1 MEDSKI
7 TYSAKLAEIEKYED
21 LDEIYGGTYT
31 RNNPI
36 EIDIQ
41 IWNNKYG
48 TTEVK
53 ALNNFALNIYFDKY
67 EDASLLNFLTI
78 IYNDIEELSLN
89 HGDGYVV
96 ANFLNTVSISGLPN
110 NGSETNKDNYIKLKL
125 IFNVNNDNIE
135 LKTKDLKTINLEIVE
150 Q

>member
-1 MEDSKI
+1 MEEAKI
-7 TYSAKLAEIEKYED
+7 SYSAKISETEKYED
-21 LDEIYGGTYT
+21 LNEIYGGTYT
-31 RNNPI
+31 KNNPI

-53 ALNNFALNIYFDKY
+53 TLNNFALNIYFDKY
-67 EDASLLNFLTI
+67 EDASLLNFLTVV
-78 IYNDIEELSLN
+78 YNDIEEMSLN
-89 HGDGYVV
+89 YGDGYVV
-96 ANFLNTVSISGLPN
+96 ANFLDVVSISGLPN
-110 NGSETNKDNYIKLKL
+110 NGNEINKDNYIKLKL
-125 IFNVNNDNIE
+125 IFNVDNDNIE